1 MPRGG
6 ARPGA
11 GRKPGTP
18 NKATAEREALVRE
31 GGETPLDHMLAVMR
45 NADEDPARRLE
56 AAKAAAPYV
65 HPRLSS
71 VEHSGTLKVAA
82 ARELSDDDL
91 AAIASGSSAGT
102 VAPERHSSKP
112 H

>member
-11 GRKPGTP
+11 GRRPGTP
-18 NKATAEREALVRE
+18 NRATAEREALVRE

-45 NADEDPARRLE
+45 NADKDPARRLE

-65 HPRLSS
+65 HPKLSA
-71 VEHSGTLKVAA
+71 VEVSGKDGGPVKQEHKVTL
-82 ARELSDDDL
+82 DDDT
-91 AAIASGSSAGT
+91 I
-102 VAPERHSSKP
+102 ERVSKRLLDG
-112 H
+112 